1 MLSNR
6 RPEVDEEKSL
16 DQRDLDPMEDYKKS
30 TLPSWRVVIQQVLAN
45 TVATVCNVVNAFA
58 AGILLFPRVEQQR
71 LGISMVMMSTA
82 ASQFVFAMLLKDV
95 PLISLF
101 ILENVPMLHSMAMS
115 TYHTLAHDHP
125 QAVIP
130 TVLALYTTASLL
142 TALAFILLGYFKM
155 QHLCNALPKPVL
167 MGCLAGMGIY
177 LFACG
182 LGTSTAV
189 EWDWTSETLVEQT
202 RHWPKLLL
210 TLGLEAVLL
219 QALAMAKRIDLEA
232 LVLPTF
238 FLAIIACSWIVLA
251 MTGYSLQTAQANGWF
266 FQRISTPEPYLPFDY
281 VKSFDLIAWHVFPSQ
296 LPVLFGIVLFSVL
309 HIPVNVPAL
318 SEQVCKLDMG
328 ASLMAHG
335 VANLLSSCFGC
346 LQTYTTFSI
355 SFFYYKCGGRGQ
367 VSGVLLS
374 LMLLA
379 CIPYIPSIIIRLPR
393 VVAGCLLTHIG
404 VELIWESV
412 IDTWR
417 SLDVFE
423 RVILLAIAMVCNV
436 SFVDG
441 FLLGL
446 FCAFIAF
453 VVQASMS
460 DPVHLTFYPGKG
472 LRSRL
477 LRSRTETQILE
488 DFDQRNGFLIVR
500 LQGVLFFGN
509 GHALSSHLE
518 NVNCGA
524 VIIDFAHVTSIDSS
538 GFGQLE
544 AVAKMLHKKKVRL
557 ICSGL
562 RDMSKVNRFP
572 QLDEATFVNT
582 MEEGV
587 RQMERSALMECD
599 RGSPSSAATFP
610 ATSVSSV
617 ASTAK
622 PATLAATA
630 SEKEVIFFKDACR
643 KILGQMQLPS
653 GTTEELL
660 QFFEFQRAEKGTIL
674 WKVGDDSDFAFLLVS
689 GNIGVVD
696 DFQRVGGT
704 SALTKSDDFV
714 ETCAAGHWV
723 GELHLLTGESRK
735 NKLLATEDLSMWT
748 ITKTSLQSMQ
758 QNAINVAFAFQSIAL
773 RFAAHRM
780 YLSMLEGHV
789 HSI

>member
-6 RPEVDEEKSL
+6 RPEVDVEKSL
-16 DQRDLDPMEDYKKS
+16 DRDLDSMDEKKS
-30 TLPSWRVVIQQVLAN
+30 TLPSWRFVVQQVLAN
-45 TVATVCNVVNAFA
+45 TLATVCNVVNAFA

-115 TYHTLAHDHP
+115 TYHTLAQDHP

-189 EWDWTSETLVEQT
+189 EWDWTSETLAEQT

-210 TLGLEAVLL
+210 TLILEAVLL
-219 QALAMAKRIDLEA
+219 QALARAKRVDLEA

-266 FQRISTPEPYLPFDY
+266 FQHISTPEPYLPFDY
-281 VKSFDLIAWHVFPSQ
+281 VKSVDLIAWHVFPSQ

-309 HIPVNVPAL
+309 HVPVNVPAL

-335 VANLLSSCFGC
+335 VANLLSSCFGS
-346 LQTYTTFSI
+346 LQTYTTFSF

-367 VSGVLLS
+367 VNGVLLS

-379 CIPYIPSIIIRLPR
+379 CIPCIPSIIIRLPR

-404 VELIWESV
+404 VELLSESV

-477 LRSRTETQILE
+477 LRSRSETQILE

-544 AVAKMLHKKKVRL
+544 AVAKMLHKQKVRL

-572 QLDEATFVNT
+572 QLDEAIFVKT

-587 RQMERSALMECD
+587 RQLERSALMECD
-599 RGSPSSAATFP
+599 RGSSLSGATMP
-610 ATSVSSV
+610 VTSVSP
-617 ASTAK
+617 AAK

-630 SEKEVIFFKDACR
+630 SEEEVIFFKDACN
-643 KILGQMQLPS
+643 KILGHMQLPS

-696 DFQRVGGT
+696 DFQRVGA
-704 SALTKSDDFV
+704 SASTKSDDFV
-714 ETCAAGHWV
+714 ETCAGGHWV

-735 NKLLATEDLSMWT
+735 NKLLVTEDLSMWS
-748 ITKTSLQSMQ
+748 ITKTSLESMQ